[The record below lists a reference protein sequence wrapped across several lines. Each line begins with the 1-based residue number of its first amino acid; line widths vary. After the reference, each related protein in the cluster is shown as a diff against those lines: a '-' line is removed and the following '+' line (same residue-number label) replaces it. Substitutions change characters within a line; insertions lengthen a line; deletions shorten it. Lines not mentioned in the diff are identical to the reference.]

1 MKRSLLVEEM
11 TAVRTANGA
20 VTNKSS
26 LDKCLDLFFI
36 AGASRRMSEDD
47 IRLAFVNAHTQ
58 DKQLAWRI
66 VFWARDCRGG
76 AGEKRFFRVIAKFA
90 VVHLKEEWEIVSV
103 YVPHMGSWKDLFL
116 IEEPSENV
124 LNYFKHQ
131 LEENSNRNLLA
142 KYFPRKGK
150 WFSAMHKYLGWSPK
164 MFRKYLVSM
173 TDVVEHHI
181 CDNKLENI
189 KYSTVPSVAMNR
201 YKNLFQ
207 RKDGDRFNAYV
218 QDVLD
223 GKDKINAS
231 VLFPNQ
237 VIAPL
242 LGCDHH
248 SVNLDTMQAQWDA
261 LPDYMEGST
270 ERILPVCDVSGS
282 MTGLPME
289 VSIALGIYISTRN
302 VGSFQ
307 NAIMTFSENPEMHI
321 IEGTN
326 IYDQVNNLENADWGM
341 NTNLA
346 ATFEEILEHAIE
358 YGVHEDDMPT
368 KVLIIS
374 DMEFDRCGQ
383 NTNLDYIRH
392 QYESSGYELPEIVFW
407 NVNGRLNNL
416 PGLKNDLGIGL
427 VSGFSP
433 AILKTILS
441 GEIVDPIKLMRDAVD
456 TKKYLDITEWM

>member
-1 MKRSLLVEEM
+1 MATSTLVNHM
-11 TAVRTANGA
+11 TAVRTSNGA

-47 IRLAFVNAHTQ
+47 IRLAFVNAHAQ

-103 YVPHMGSWKDLFL
+103 HVPHMGSWKDLFL
-116 IEEPSENV
+116 IEEPSENI

-131 LEENSNRNLLA
+131 LEENSNRSLLA

-150 WFSAMHKYLGWSPK
+150 WFSAMHKYKSMTPK
-164 MFRKYLVSM
+164 EFRKFLVSR

-181 CDNKLENI
+181 CNNKLENI

-207 RKDGDRFNAYV
+207 RKDGDRFDAYI

-231 VLFPNQ
+231 VLFPND

-242 LGCDHH
+242 LRHGHH
-248 SVNLDTMQAQWDA
+248 LANLDTMQAQWDA

-270 ERILPVCDVSGS
+270 ERILPGC
-282 MTGLPME
+282 
-289 VSIALGIYISTRN
+289 
-302 VGSFQ
+302 
-307 NAIMTFSENPEMHI
+307 
-321 IEGTN
+321 
-326 IYDQVNNLENADWGM
+326 
-341 NTNLA
+341 
-346 ATFEEILEHAIE
+346 
-358 YGVHEDDMPT
+358 
-368 KVLIIS
+368 
-374 DMEFDRCGQ
+374 
-383 NTNLDYIRH
+383 
-392 QYESSGYELPEIVFW
+392 
-407 NVNGRLNNL
+407 
-416 PGLKNDLGIGL
+416 
-427 VSGFSP
+427 
-433 AILKTILS
+433 
-441 GEIVDPIKLMRDAVD
+441 
-456 TKKYLDITEWM
+456 

>member
-11 TAVRTANGA
+11 TTVRTANGA

-47 IRLAFVNAHTQ
+47 IRLAFVNAHAQ
-58 DKQLAWRI
+58 DRLLAWRI

-76 AGEKRFFRVIAKFA
+76 AGEKRFFRVIAKYA
-90 VVHLKEEWEIVSV
+90 VKHLKEEWEHVSIF
-103 YVPHMGSWKDLFL
+103 VPMVGSWKDVFL
-116 IEEPSENV
+116 IDEPSDNV
-124 LNYFKHQ
+124 LNYLSHN
-131 LEENSNRNLLA
+131 LYDNNLLA

-150 WFSAMHKYLGWSPK
+150 WFTAMHKYKSMTPK
-164 MFRKYLVSM
+164 EFRKFLVAR
-173 TDVVEHHI
+173 TFVVEHYI
-181 CDNKLENI
+181 CNNRLENI

-218 QDVLD
+218 QDVLN

-242 LGCDHH
+242 LGRSNDHLT
-248 SVNLDTMQAQWDA
+248 NLDTMQAQWDA

-302 VGSFQ
+302 VGPFQ

-321 IEGTN
+321 IEGDD
-326 IYDQVNNLENADWGM
+326 IYDQVNNLSRADWGM

-346 ATFEEILEHAIE
+346 ATFEEILMHAVKNQ
-358 YGVHEDDMPT
+358 VHEDDMPT

-374 DMEFDRCGQ
+374 DMEFDNCGQ
-383 NTNLDYIRH
+383 NTNLDYIKRR
-392 QYESSGYELPEIVFW
+392 YDNAGYELPEIVFW

-441 GEIVDPIKLMRDAVD
+441 GEIVDPIKLMKDAVD

>member
-36 AGASRRMSEDD
+36 AGASRIMSEDD
-47 IRLAFVNAHTQ
+47 IRLAFVNAHAQ

-76 AGEKRFFRVIAKFA
+76 AGEKRFFRVIAKYA
-90 VVHLKEEWEIVSV
+90 VKHLTEEWEIVSV
-103 YVPHMGSWKDLFL
+103 HVPHMGSWKDLFL
-116 IEEPSENV
+116 IEEPDKNNLNFLAIQLQENK
-124 LNYFKHQ
+124 NKG
-131 LEENSNRNLLA
+131 LLA

-150 WFSAMHKYLGWSPK
+150 WFTAMHKYLGWTPK
-164 MFRKYLVSM
+164 ALRKFLVSE
-173 TDVVEHHI
+173 TKVVEHLVCKNQI
-181 CDNKLENI
+181 GLIN
-189 KYSTVPSVAMNR
+189 YSTVPSVAMNR

-207 RKDGDRFNAYV
+207 RKDGDRFNAYI

-231 VLFPNQ
+231 VLFPND

-242 LGCDHH
+242 LRHDHH
-248 SVNLDTMQAQWDA
+248 LANLDTMQAQWDA

-282 MTGLPME
+282 MAGLPME

-302 VGSFQ
+302 VGPFQ
-307 NAIMTFSENPEMHI
+307 NAVMTFSENPEMHI
-321 IEGTN
+321 IEGSN
-326 IYDQVNNLENADWGM
+326 IYDQVNNLEKADWGM

-346 ATFEEILEHAIE
+346 ATFEEILQHPVE

-374 DMEFDRCGQ
+374 DMEFDQCGQ
-383 NTNLDYIRH
+383 NTNLDYIKH
-392 QYESSGYELPEIVFW
+392 QYESNGYELPEIVFW
-407 NVNGRLNNL
+407 NVKGRLNNL
-416 PGLKNDLGIGL
+416 PGQKNDLGIGL